1 MKEQQ
6 LVRLSMIDAK
16 RKVKIIASLVEKD
29 NNPKLEKAITDA
41 KVKLADVVLNGG
53 GDDDT
58 VKKINQ
64 LEKELEEWV
73 ANRSTPD
80 VIDVTEVSA
89 KVSEYV
95 IDKLKIDSDEPNA
108 VRDQVAPFV
117 AAVMSMSM
125 VKIAGLDM
133 AHFLLVSDLVR
144 QTMIFN
150 MTVAFLTYKFLQTH
164 NYQITTEEEP
174 VSAQEIADLRRMNK
188 EQEVAAL
195 AAIMGVPL
203 DEFKKTYGGSGEGGE
218 SSRKRKSNSLRQ
230 KRKMVNVR

>member
-174 VSAQEIADLRRMNK
+174 VSA
-188 EQEVAAL
+188 
-195 AAIMGVPL
+195 
-203 DEFKKTYGGSGEGGE
+203 
-218 SSRKRKSNSLRQ
+218 
-230 KRKMVNVR
+230 